1 MTLAAIHAAIPHR
14 EPFLF
19 IDEIVNKS
27 ANRLVCRKRFTG
39 DEWFF
44 GGHFPGHPLVPGVIL
59 CEAALQ
65 CGALLIA
72 QQAEHSPDSLPVVT
86 RLNDVRFKYPVK
98 PGDTIDI
105 EVTLR
110 EQLSEA
116 YFFDAKVICR
126 DKPAVR
132 MQFACMM
139 VPDAEDDRE

>member
-27 ANRLVCRKRFTG
+27 AKRLVCRKRFTG

-44 GGHFPGHPLVPGVIL
+44 GGHFPRHPLVPGVIL

-72 QQAEHSPDSLPVVT
+72 QHADHSPDSLPVVT

-132 MQFACMM
+132 MQFVCMM